1 MTDLN
6 ALTYQNIHSH
16 SFYSNISTH
25 DSVISRTDVAERA
38 VELGHTTLSC
48 IEHGYMGNVF
58 ETYRIAKQFNLKLIF
73 GTEFYYVKDRF
84 EKDRTNSHLLV
95 VAKNENGKEAITG
108 LISESYQT
116 GFYGRNRIDEE
127 LLFSLPKDDVIVTT
141 ACIASPINLY
151 EGYAEYFIPKA
162 KAYFGKNFFLEVQ
175 PHWNKKQADFNEKLV
190 EYRKEYNVPFILG
203 VDTHYIKEE
212 DYKMRD
218 IYLKS
223 RKIVYDKEEGFF
235 MDYPETKTIIERFN
249 KQAVLSDQQI
259 IEAFNNSHIV
269 DEFDAIIITDD
280 IKMPSIYPDKTEKEK
295 VKILK
300 EHINKAWIEDRKH
313 IPKERWG
320 EYLNAIKYEMTIV
333 ENTHMTDYFLMNEK
347 IIRLGKEKYGG
358 VLTKTGRGCFK
369 DSALVQTK
377 DGLKKISEVSIGD
390 KVINRF
396 GNWDTIINTF
406 EYDIDEEMIQ
416 IDHVN
421 SAGKHNPIIATLDH
435 KILIKDGDGT
445 KFIHAKDLTKDDY
458 VVLPKLNHKVSE
470 TYYNKIIDLNDFND
484 FGYRYDD
491 EFIYEEY
498 KGGNS
503 RYNKKINRYIP
514 NDKIHNI
521 FVGLLYGDG
530 NTRDTKIS
538 LYVNTKSHK
547 IDINKNIFSKIS
559 DRLGLPLHVYSSKN
573 KTMEC
578 LTFSSKVF
586 SNFVK
591 KEYFTSKL
599 NKEKQFNNLLFNQ
612 SLENLSGI
620 KEGLTLSDGSVSDGR
635 ISFDNTSKSLINS
648 YKLLNDILQETPV
661 SMNTRLPH
669 VDKRG
674 YKSKISYKMRKKDP
688 LTSKQKLKVLEDEK
702 NYYMPITKLTL
713 IPRHKTKVYDLQVK
727 DDPSFVI
734 YNMVVHNSAPSF
746 YLNKLL
752 DFTAVDRVN
761 SPLKLYPTRFMSES
775 RILEAK
781 SLPDVDFNTA
791 NPEPFMRAQKEI
803 LGEDNAYQMIAYG
816 TMQEKDAFKT
826 YCRGLDIPK
835 NEYWTI
841 AEDLERW
848 AKTDKWRDIIKASQ
862 QFIGVVTSFS
872 PHPCSSLLLSDPIS
886 KKIGVIKTKE
896 GVDVALIG
904 SYDSDVYK
912 YLKNDLLVVTVWDII
927 AKVCKELK
935 IEIPDVRT
943 LSNLVANDDKV
954 WDLYKDGM
962 VATLN
967 QAGTPSGK
975 PQVMQYKPQS
985 VRELSMWVA
994 GIRPSFASMKSYFLN
1009 RQPFSYNI
1017 PAFDKLLKDS
1027 DNFVLFQ
1034 ESIMATLQFAGYEE
1048 DVTYGLLKAIAKK
1061 KKGIIEPIHD
1071 KFIEG
1076 FVAKTGSEEQALKV
1090 WTIIENAVGYSFNS
1104 SHAYSVALD
1113 SLYGAWLKATYPLV
1127 YFAVVLN
1134 VYKNSKDKQAEL
1146 INELEYFDISLK
1158 GLQFG
1163 KSKSDYSYE
1172 KETNTIYK
1180 GISTVAYLNQQVA
1193 DNLYNLAKERHY
1205 EKDDVV
1211 QLFLDILDG
1220 ALADNRQMNIL
1231 IKLGFFKEFGEESIL
1246 LELYNT
1252 MTGYQTKKPN
1262 PIFTDNKKLDVKYSR
1277 THKEK
1282 TKLIRIENIKEYYGL
1297 ILKNAHLLPTTNL
1310 FDRLTSE
1317 VEYMGYA
1324 ETLDQSLGKNVYV
1337 VMDVNTKYTP
1347 VYTLYNMYDGHISI
1361 AKIDKKKA
1369 YRDTKSTK
1377 DGELIIKLG
1386 DQIEVQEFTQRPKMA
1401 LVDGKWESNYDQMQD
1416 YIEHVRMIERY
1427 ED

>member
-6 ALTYQNIHSH
+6 KLTYQNIHSH

-95 VAKNENGKEAITG
+95 VAKNENGKEAITA
-108 LISESYQT
+108 LVSESYQT

-162 KAYFGKNFFLEVQ
+162 KEYFGDNFFLEVQ
-175 PHWNKKQADFNEKLV
+175 PHWNKKQADFNEKLIG
-190 EYRKEYNVPFILG
+190 YRKKYNVPFILG

-223 RKIVYDKEEGFF
+223 RKIIYDKEEGFF
-235 MDYPETKTIIERFN
+235 MDYPETKTILERFK
-249 KQAVLSDQQI
+249 KQNILNDEHI
-259 IEAFNNSHIV
+259 KEAFDNSHVV
-269 DEFDAIIITDD
+269 DEFDAIVINDD
-280 IKMPSIYPDKTEKEK
+280 IKMPSVYPDKTEAEK
-295 VKILK
+295 VQILK
-300 EHINKAWIEDRKH
+300 KHINEAWKEDRKH
-313 IPKERWG
+313 IPKERHK
-320 EYLNAIKYEMTIV
+320 EYIEAIKYEMAIV

-347 IIRLGKEKYGG
+347 IIRLGKQKFGG
-358 VLTKTGRGCFK
+358 VLTKTGRG
-369 DSALVQTK
+369 
-377 DGLKKISEVSIGD
+377 
-390 KVINRF
+390 
-396 GNWDTIINTF
+396 
-406 EYDIDEEMIQ
+406 
-416 IDHVN
+416 
-421 SAGKHNPIIATLDH
+421 
-435 KILIKDGDGT
+435 
-445 KFIHAKDLTKDDY
+445 
-458 VVLPKLNHKVSE
+458 
-470 TYYNKIIDLNDFND
+470 
-484 FGYRYDD
+484 
-491 EFIYEEY
+491 
-498 KGGNS
+498 
-503 RYNKKINRYIP
+503 
-514 NDKIHNI
+514 
-521 FVGLLYGDG
+521 
-530 NTRDTKIS
+530 
-538 LYVNTKSHK
+538 
-547 IDINKNIFSKIS
+547 
-559 DRLGLPLHVYSSKN
+559 
-573 KTMEC
+573 
-578 LTFSSKVF
+578 
-586 SNFVK
+586 
-591 KEYFTSKL
+591 
-599 NKEKQFNNLLFNQ
+599 
-612 SLENLSGI
+612 
-620 KEGLTLSDGSVSDGR
+620 
-635 ISFDNTSKSLINS
+635 
-648 YKLLNDILQETPV
+648 
-661 SMNTRLPH
+661 
-669 VDKRG
+669 
-674 YKSKISYKMRKKDP
+674 
-688 LTSKQKLKVLEDEK
+688 
-702 NYYMPITKLTL
+702 
-713 IPRHKTKVYDLQVK
+713 
-727 DDPSFVI
+727 
-734 YNMVVHNSAPSF
+734 SAPSF

-752 DFTAVDRVN
+752 DFTAVDRLD
-761 SPLKLYPTRFMSES
+761 SPVTLYPTRFMSES
-775 RILEAK
+775 RILETR
-781 SLPDVDFNTA
+781 SLPDIDFNTA
-791 NPEPFMRAQKEI
+791 DPEPFMKAQKEI

-835 NEYWTI
+835 DEYWTI

-848 AKTDKWRDIIKASQ
+848 VKTDKWRDIIKASQ

-886 KKIGVIKTKE
+886 RKIGVIKTKE

-927 AKVCKELK
+927 AKVCKELD

-943 LSNLVANDDKV
+943 LSKDIKENEKI
-954 WDLYKDGM
+954 WKLYEDGM

-994 GIRPSFASMKSYFLN
+994 GIRPSFASMKAYFLN
-1009 RQPFSYNI
+1009 RKPFTYDI
-1017 PAFDKLLKDS
+1017 PAFDKILESS

-1034 ESIMATLQFAGYEE
+1034 ENIMATLQFAGYEE

-1076 FVAKTGSEEQALKV
+1076 FVDKTGSEEQALKV
-1090 WTIIENAVGYSFNS
+1090 WRIIEDAVGYGFNS

-1146 INELEYFDISLK
+1146 INELEYFGITLK

-1172 KETNTIYK
+1172 TDTNTIYK
-1180 GISTVAYLNQQVA
+1180 GISTVAYLNSQVA
-1193 DNLYNLAKERHY
+1193 DNLYKLSKEKEY
-1205 EKDDVV
+1205 TSDDTVE
-1211 QLFLDILDG
+1211 LFIDILNG

-1231 IKLGFFKEFGEESIL
+1231 IKLGFFSEFGKESIL

-1277 THKEK
+1277 THKDK
-1282 TKLIRIENIKEYYGL
+1282 TKLVRIQNIKEYYGL

-1317 VEYMGYA
+1317 IEYMGYA
-1324 ETLDQSLGKNVYV
+1324 ETLDQSLGKDVYV
-1337 VMDVNTKYTP
+1337 VMNINTKYTP
-1347 VYTLYNMYDGHISI
+1347 VYTLYNMFDGHMTV

-1369 YRDTKSTK
+1369 YRDTKTTK
-1377 DGELIIKLG
+1377 DGDLIVKLG
-1386 DQIEVQEFTQRPKMA
+1386 DQIEVIEFGQRPKMA
-1401 LVDGKWESNYDQMQD
+1401 LVDGKWESNYEQMQN
-1416 YIEHVRMIERY
+1416 YIEHVKMIERY
-1427 ED
+1427 EK

>member
-162 KAYFGKNFFLEVQ
+162 KEYFGDNFFLEVQ
-175 PHWNKKQADFNEKLV
+175 PHWNKKQADFNKKLV

-223 RKIVYDKEEGFF
+223 RKIIYDKEEGFF
-235 MDYPETKTIIERFN
+235 MDYPETKTILERFK
-249 KQAVLSDQQI
+249 KQNVLSDEHI
-259 IEAFNNSHIV
+259 KEAFDNSHVV
-269 DEFDAIIITDD
+269 DEFDAIVINDD
-280 IKMPSIYPDKTEKEK
+280 IKMPSVYPDKTEKEK

-300 EHINKAWIEDRKH
+300 KHINKAWIEDRKH
-313 IPKERWG
+313 ISKERWG
-320 EYLNAIKYEMTIV
+320 EYLDAIKYEMSIV

-347 IIRLGKEKYGG
+347 IIRLGKQKYGG
-358 VLTKTGRGCFK
+358 VLTKTGRG
-369 DSALVQTK
+369 
-377 DGLKKISEVSIGD
+377 
-390 KVINRF
+390 
-396 GNWDTIINTF
+396 
-406 EYDIDEEMIQ
+406 
-416 IDHVN
+416 
-421 SAGKHNPIIATLDH
+421 
-435 KILIKDGDGT
+435 
-445 KFIHAKDLTKDDY
+445 
-458 VVLPKLNHKVSE
+458 
-470 TYYNKIIDLNDFND
+470 
-484 FGYRYDD
+484 
-491 EFIYEEY
+491 
-498 KGGNS
+498 
-503 RYNKKINRYIP
+503 
-514 NDKIHNI
+514 
-521 FVGLLYGDG
+521 
-530 NTRDTKIS
+530 
-538 LYVNTKSHK
+538 
-547 IDINKNIFSKIS
+547 
-559 DRLGLPLHVYSSKN
+559 SS
-573 KTMEC
+573 
-578 LTFSSKVF
+578 
-586 SNFVK
+586 
-591 KEYFTSKL
+591 
-599 NKEKQFNNLLFNQ
+599 
-612 SLENLSGI
+612 
-620 KEGLTLSDGSVSDGR
+620 
-635 ISFDNTSKSLINS
+635 
-648 YKLLNDILQETPV
+648 
-661 SMNTRLPH
+661 
-669 VDKRG
+669 
-674 YKSKISYKMRKKDP
+674 
-688 LTSKQKLKVLEDEK
+688 
-702 NYYMPITKLTL
+702 
-713 IPRHKTKVYDLQVK
+713 
-727 DDPSFVI
+727 
-734 YNMVVHNSAPSF
+734 PSF

-752 DFTAVDRVN
+752 DFTAVDRVD

-775 RILEAK
+775 RILEAR
-781 SLPDVDFNTA
+781 SLPDVDYNTA
-791 NPEPFMRAQKEI
+791 DPEPFMKAQKEI

-848 AKTDKWRDIIKASQ
+848 VKTDKWRDIIKASQ

-886 KKIGVIKTKE
+886 RKIGVIKTKE
-896 GVDVALIG
+896 GIDVALIG

-927 AKVCKELK
+927 AKVCKELN
-935 IEIPDVRT
+935 IEIPDVRKLT
-943 LSNLVANDDKV
+943 KLVENNEKV

-1017 PAFDKLLKDS
+1017 PAFDELLKDS

-1090 WTIIENAVGYSFNS
+1090 WTIIENAVNYGFNS

-1193 DNLYNLAKERHY
+1193 ENLYNLAKERHY

-1347 VYTLYNMYDGHISI
+1347 VYTLYNMYDGHVSI

>member
-58 ETYRIAKQFNLKLIF
+58 ETYRIAKEFNLKLIF

-162 KAYFGKNFFLEVQ
+162 KEYFGDNFFLEVQ
-175 PHWNKKQADFNEKLV
+175 PHWNKKQADFNKKLV

-249 KQAVLSDQQI
+249 KQAVLSDEQI
-259 IEAFNNSHIV
+259 TEAFNNSHIV
-269 DEFDAIIITDD
+269 DEFDSIEITDD
-280 IKMPSIYPDKTEKEK
+280 IKMPSVYPDKTEKEK

-313 IPKERWG
+313 IPKERHK
-320 EYLNAIKYEMTIV
+320 EYVEAIQSEMSIV

-358 VLTKTGRGCFK
+358 VLTKTGRG
-369 DSALVQTK
+369 
-377 DGLKKISEVSIGD
+377 
-390 KVINRF
+390 
-396 GNWDTIINTF
+396 
-406 EYDIDEEMIQ
+406 
-416 IDHVN
+416 
-421 SAGKHNPIIATLDH
+421 
-435 KILIKDGDGT
+435 
-445 KFIHAKDLTKDDY
+445 
-458 VVLPKLNHKVSE
+458 
-470 TYYNKIIDLNDFND
+470 
-484 FGYRYDD
+484 
-491 EFIYEEY
+491 
-498 KGGNS
+498 
-503 RYNKKINRYIP
+503 
-514 NDKIHNI
+514 
-521 FVGLLYGDG
+521 
-530 NTRDTKIS
+530 
-538 LYVNTKSHK
+538 
-547 IDINKNIFSKIS
+547 
-559 DRLGLPLHVYSSKN
+559 
-573 KTMEC
+573 
-578 LTFSSKVF
+578 
-586 SNFVK
+586 
-591 KEYFTSKL
+591 
-599 NKEKQFNNLLFNQ
+599 
-612 SLENLSGI
+612 
-620 KEGLTLSDGSVSDGR
+620 
-635 ISFDNTSKSLINS
+635 
-648 YKLLNDILQETPV
+648 
-661 SMNTRLPH
+661 
-669 VDKRG
+669 
-674 YKSKISYKMRKKDP
+674 
-688 LTSKQKLKVLEDEK
+688 
-702 NYYMPITKLTL
+702 
-713 IPRHKTKVYDLQVK
+713 
-727 DDPSFVI
+727 
-734 YNMVVHNSAPSF
+734 SAPSF

-752 DFTAVDRVN
+752 DFTAVDRLD
-761 SPLKLYPTRFMSES
+761 SPVTLYPTRFMSES
-775 RILEAK
+775 RILETR
-781 SLPDVDFNTA
+781 SLPDIDFNTA
-791 NPEPFMRAQKEI
+791 DPEPFMKAQKEI

-927 AKVCKELK
+927 AKVCKELN

-943 LSNLVANDDKV
+943 LSTMIASDEKV
-954 WDLYKDGM
+954 WKLYEDGM

-994 GIRPSFASMKSYFLN
+994 GIRPSFASMKAYFLN
-1009 RQPFSYNI
+1009 RRPFTYNI
-1017 PAFDKLLKDS
+1017 PAFDKLLESS

-1034 ESIMATLQFAGYEE
+1034 ENIMSTLQFAGYEE

-1071 KFIEG
+1071 KFIQG
-1076 FVAKTGSEEQALKV
+1076 FVDKTGSEEQALKV
-1090 WTIIENAVGYSFNS
+1090 WRIIEDAVGYGFNS

-1113 SLYGAWLKATYPLV
+1113 SLYGAWLKANYPLE
-1127 YFAVVLN
+1127 YFSVVLN
-1134 VYKNSKDKQAEL
+1134 VYKTSKDKQAEL

-1193 DNLYNLAKERHY
+1193 DNLYNLAKEKHY